1 MHYKKLYFIITFI
14 IIPTYLFF
22 TPLKDYIENFNK
34 ITYSLEIP
42 EKKLQEDSKSNSEY
56 DIYSLDNDF
65 LLEKRVSESW
75 VLVFPDLNNDDL
87 KKNFIDELKVLG
99 IKSIVDLKFKDK
111 TTFGI
116 GPFVDKK
123 MAEIIGDK
131 VNKSTGEKSIIK
143 RLNN

>member
-1 MHYKKLYFIITFI
+1 M
-14 IIPTYLFF
+14 
-22 TPLKDYIENFNK
+22 
-34 ITYSLEIP
+34 
-42 EKKLQEDSKSNSEY
+42 
-56 DIYSLDNDF
+56 
-65 LLEKRVSESW
+65 
-75 VLVFPDLNNDDL
+75 VFPDLNNDDL

>member
-1 MHYKKLYFIITFI
+1 MHYKKIYLLITFI
-14 IIPTYLFF
+14 IIPIYLFF
-22 TPLKDYIENFNK
+22 TPIKDYLENFNK

-42 EKKLQEDSKSNSEY
+42 DKKVLEDSKLIIEY
-56 DIYSLDNDF
+56 DKFSLDDEF

-75 VLVFPDLNNDDL
+75 VLIFPGLNNDAL
-87 KKNFIDELKVLG
+87 KNNFINELKTLG
-99 IKSIVDLKFKDK
+99 IESIIDLKFKDK
-111 TTFGI
+111 NMFGI

-123 MAEIIGDK
+123 MAEIIADK

>member
-1 MHYKKLYFIITFI
+1 MHYKKIYLLITFI
-14 IIPTYLFF
+14 IIPIYLFF
-22 TPLKDYIENFNK
+22 TPIKDYLENFNK

-42 EKKLQEDSKSNSEY
+42 DKKVLEDSKLIIEY
-56 DIYSLDNDF
+56 DKFSLDDEF

-75 VLVFPDLNNDDL
+75 VLIFPDLNNDEL
-87 KKNFIDELKVLG
+87 KNNFIDELKVLG
-99 IKSIVDLKFKDK
+99 IKSIVDLKFNDK
-111 TTFGI
+111 TIFGI

-123 MAEIIGDK
+123 MAEIIAAK